1 MDFDKLITLTV
12 EENEKCKTEIL
23 RHKTKMVE
31 KPTCAICSINTANC
45 DCDKCG
51 VWGCYDCVANKN
63 DEYNICDKCDCEEEI
78 EEFNSD
84 KLDNIL
90 YPDGLDWT
98 FEKPTKGKYHT
109 IYIKNRYIKVG
120 I

>member
-31 KPTCAICSINTANC
+31 NPTCAICSINTANC
-45 DCDKCG
+45 DCDNCG

-63 DEYNICDKCDCEEEI
+63 DEYNICDKCDCEEEEGIPFEHTSAIRQVNI
-78 EEFNSD
+78 E
-84 KLDNIL
+84 
-90 YPDGLDWT
+90 
-98 FEKPTKGKYHT
+98 
-109 IYIKNRYIKVG
+109 IKNRHSKVG
-120 I
+120 N